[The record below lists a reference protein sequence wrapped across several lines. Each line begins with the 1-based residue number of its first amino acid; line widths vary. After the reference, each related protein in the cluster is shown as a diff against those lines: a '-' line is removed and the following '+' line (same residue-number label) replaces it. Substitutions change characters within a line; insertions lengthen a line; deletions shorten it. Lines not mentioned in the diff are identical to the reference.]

1 MTMTFQRPVLNRHAC
16 GAGSEDP
23 NPDSGSGSGILQ
35 LAPHE
40 LAVVHAGV
48 LPAIVPFVLANPG
61 FAAGVVGGG
70 AFMSRA
76 LRKLR

>member
-1 MTMTFQRPVLNRHAC
+1 
-16 GAGSEDP
+16 
-23 NPDSGSGSGILQ
+23 
-35 LAPHE
+35 

>member
-23 NPDSGSGSGILQ
+23 NPDSGSGILQ